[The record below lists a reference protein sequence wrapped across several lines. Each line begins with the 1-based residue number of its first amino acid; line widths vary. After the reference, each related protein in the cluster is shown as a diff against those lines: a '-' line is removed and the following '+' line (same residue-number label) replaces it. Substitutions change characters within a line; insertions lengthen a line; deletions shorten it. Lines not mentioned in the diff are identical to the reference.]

1 MGTTTRPEK
10 CGNCGFSTRHS
21 RQQPGEVLRFCG
33 TCSAW
38 LCEGCREHLDCAAR
52 KHRVVIT
59 PLRTEVM
66 TGVPANDGWYKK
78 VSEEIYRGDKE
89 SLSSSGAR
97 LLLPPSTPAHY
108 RASQDEPE
116 TTSKVYDYGHAA
128 HKMVLGEG
136 GQIFMLD
143 PAIHGVD
150 AKGKRSDRPAS
161 CGKWIAASKAARNEG
176 KIPMAKAEI
185 QKAQRMAGRVYQNPL
200 AAALLAEGKPEVSGY
215 WHDDETGV
223 RLRVRFDFLPDRPGR
238 LIIVDYKTAEDA
250 SQDAFERACA
260 SYGYHIQDAWYREA
274 ARQLGI
280 DDDPAFIFIVQ
291 EKKPPYEVNVI
302 QLDPEHVE
310 LGARQARRAIETF
323 AQCRESKQWP
333 GYGDGPVTAK
343 LPAWAVKRIEQSLG
357 DDEVSTLTG
366 ELE

>member
-10 CGNCGFSTRHS
+10 CDNCKYSTRHS
-21 RQQPGEVLRFCG
+21 RQQPGEVLQFCG
-33 TCSAW
+33 TCSCW
-38 LCEGCREHLDCAAR
+38 LCEGCRVHRECYTH
-52 KHRVVIT
+52 KHRIVIT
-59 PLRTEVM
+59 PIRTEVM
-66 TGVPANDGWYKK
+66 TGVPANDGVYEK
-78 VSEEIYRGDKE
+78 VSEEIYHGDKD

-97 LLLPPSTPAHY
+97 LLLPPSTPAHF
-108 RASQDEPE
+108 RAAVDEPRDPN
-116 TTSKVYDYGHAA
+116 KNYDYGHVA

-150 AKGKRSDRPAS
+150 AKGNLSAKPAS
-161 CGKWIAASKAARNEG
+161 CGKWIAASKAARNKG
-176 KIPMAKAEI
+176 QIPMAKSEI
-185 QKAQRMAGRVYQNPL
+185 QKAQRMAGRVYEHPL
-200 AAALLAEGKPEVSGY
+200 AQALLLEGKPEVSGY

-223 RLRVRFDFLPDRPGR
+223 RLRVRFDYLPDRPGR

-274 ARQLGI
+274 ARQLGL
-280 DDDPAFIFIVQ
+280 DDDPGFIFIVQ

-310 LGARQARRAIETF
+310 LGARQARRAIRTF
-323 AQCRESKQWP
+323 AECRERKQWP

-343 LPAWAVKRIEQSLG
+343 LPAYAVKRIEQSLN
-357 DDEVSTLTG
+357 DEVSTLTG
-366 ELE
+366 EME